1 MKLSPI
7 LPDIISFG
15 YSHKLKTLYKEGK
28 LPTVKYGFY
37 GGELTKDIVSLEHLQ
52 PHSKG
57 GKTVLNNLVLA
68 TVENNNKRGNK
79 SLWEYLNPEN
89 VIKYLSQFIGVK
101 TDGFNGD
108 DYVKQILHKIGNVK

>member
-1 MKLSPI
+1 MKLPPI
-7 LPDIISFG
+7 LPDIITFG
-15 YSHKLKTLYKEGK
+15 YSHKLKTLYKQGK

-68 TVENNNKRGNK
+68 TIENNNRRGNK
-79 SLWEYLNPEN
+79 SL
-89 VIKYLSQFIGVK
+89 
-101 TDGFNGD
+101 
-108 DYVKQILHKIGNVK
+108 

>member
-1 MKLSPI
+1 MKLPPI
-7 LPDIISFG
+7 IPDIISFG
-15 YSHKLKTLYKEGK
+15 YSHQLKTLYKEGK

-89 VIKYLSQFIGVK
+89 VLKYLNQFIGVK

-108 DYVKQILHKIGNVK
+108 DYVRQILHKIGNVK